1 MRLLPEYELEKFYL
15 LRRLELIDLLQD
27 LAEQEFYKDD
37 PDEVMTPDD
46 HKLVMLKKYYSSV
59 LNPCDVAETLK
70 SIYPTHIY
78 APPENK
84 ETD

>member
-27 LAEQEFYKDD
+27 LAEQEFYKED

-46 HKLVMLKKYYSSV
+46 HKLTMLKKYYSSV

-70 SIYPTHIY
+70 KIYPPEQY
-78 APPENK
+78 APK
-84 ETD
+84 KD